1 MTEENFE
8 SRFLEKKRNLEQR
21 ESRMREKEASAI
33 EL

>member
-8 SRFLEKKRNLEQR
+8 SRFLEEKRNLEQR
-21 ESRMREKEASAI
+21 ELRMREKEASAM

>member
-8 SRFLEKKRNLEQR
+8 SRFLEEKRNLEQR
-21 ESRMREKEASAI
+21 ELRTREKEASPM